1 MEIGTGRLVLRDF
14 VAEDRPAFVAYQT
27 DPRYASL
34 YGSDAASAR
43 LLFERFLFWQVE
55 APRRNFQLGVF
66 ARERGGALLG
76 CIGMR
81 ELDEAAARAVF
92 GIELAPEHWGRFGLA
107 IEASSA
113 MLGLGFDR
121 LRLVEIVGV
130 TSSGNTRVRR
140 LARWFGAV
148 EASGTPD
155 APCWRITRAAWQECA
170 ARRRFPPS
178 R

>member
-14 VAEDRPAFVAYQT
+14 VAEDRLAFVAYQT

-34 YGSDAASAR
+34 YGSDASSAQ
-43 LLFERFLFWQVE
+43 LLFERFLLWQVE

-76 CIGMR
+76 CIGVR
-81 ELDEAAARAVF
+81 ELDEVAGRAVF
-92 GIELAPEHWGRFGLA
+92 GIELAPEQWGRFGLA

-113 MLGLGFDR
+113 MLRLGFDR

-130 TSSGNTRVRR
+130 TTDGNTRVRR

-148 EASGTPD
+148 EAPSASE
-155 APCWRITRAAWQECA
+155 APCWRITREAWQECA
-170 ARRRFPPS
+170 ARRRFPAS